1 MHTDP
6 GTGHVATAAQRRLA
20 RAGVTGRETEVL
32 AALSERLRNRE
43 IAERLHVSVRTVESH
58 VAALLRKLAV
68 ADRAALAEIG
78 RQLNQ
83 ETPAGSAL
91 PAPLTSLVGRDA
103 DTSQLLALLA
113 RHRLVTLTGPAGIGK
128 TRLALQA
135 GATAAGQF
143 PDGARLAD
151 LAPAAADRVGETLA
165 RALGVVPQNGWPLL
179 DMLREAVA
187 GLHGLLLV
195 DNCEHVIAST
205 AELVAELL
213 AAGPQL
219 RVLATSREPLG
230 VPGEATFVVPALP
243 VPTAADAIRAAT
255 AGRYAAVRLF
265 ADRSAS
271 AAPGFTLTDDIAPVV
286 SALCLRLDGLP
297 LAIELAAARVRSF
310 GPASLVEHLDQRFE
324 LLSDGAR
331 TAPPRHRTLRAAID
345 GSYQLLDRH
354 ERALFDRL
362 GVFPAGFDYAAAQA
376 VCAAR
381 GPGEPG
387 EQAAPGVLR
396 LLPRLVDKSLVF
408 ATAGDHRRYR
418 LLESIREYAAERL
431 AASGAG
437 PATRE
442 RHAVYYL
449 AMAAQADRGLR
460 TPEQADWLSR
470 LTVEQPNLDAALA
483 HFLATGQTVQAWLL
497 IARLARY
504 WDLTGQR
511 REAQDWVG
519 RVQAAGDP
527 PASAAVVEGLSA
539 ASQIIQQDDTM
550 AAFRLAQQAVSLA
563 AGMDELVR
571 ARAELAAGVSAI
583 WAQPEEGVPALHRA
597 LALFG
602 ADRPWD
608 CAVTMQCL
616 ANASDSLAEALD
628 WGREAVALFRRVGDH
643 LYAANSLFIMAQ
655 RAMVAGRADDEVH
668 GWLTESHAL
677 AAAVGSEGET
687 LHPLVGFSWLAWLRG
702 DHERGAALMA
712 ECLPALRRVGDRRCL
727 GRALYLIGERAREQ
741 QQLARAEELLTGSV
755 EAVAVAGQSQIL
767 ILALESLAAVRAAQG
782 WPRHAA
788 ALLGA
793 AQAARDSPAH
803 LRPSG
808 PPDEDLRRSLV
819 AALGADGFDAAYGAG
834 RALPPAQALRLAPG
848 ALLAPGV

>member
-1 MHTDP
+1 MQMDP
-6 GTGHVATAAQRRLA
+6 GTGHAATAAQRRLA

-32 AALSERLRNRE
+32 AALAERLRNRE
-43 IAERLHVSVRTVESH
+43 IAGRLHVSVRTVESH
-58 VAALLRKLAV
+58 VAALLRKLGV

-83 ETPAGSAL
+83 EAPASSAL

-103 DTSQLLALLA
+103 DTGQLLALLA

-135 GATAAGQF
+135 GTAAAGQF

-151 LAPAAADRVGETLA
+151 LAPATPDRVGETLA
-165 RALGVVPQNGWPLL
+165 RALGVIPQNGWPLRG
-179 DMLREAVA
+179 MLSEAVTR
-187 GLHGLLLV
+187 LHGLLLV

-230 VPGEATFVVPALP
+230 VPGEATFAVPTLP
-243 VPTAADAIRAAT
+243 VPTPAEAIRAAT
-255 AGRYAAVRLF
+255 AGRCAAVRLF
-265 ADRSAS
+265 AERAAS
-271 AAPGFTLTDDIAPVV
+271 AAPGFTLTDDIAPAV

-331 TAPPRHRTLRAAID
+331 TAPPRHRTLRGAID
-345 GSYQLLDRH
+345 GSYQLLDQH

-362 GVFPAGFDYAAAQA
+362 GAFPASFDYAAAQA
-376 VCAAR
+376 VGAA
-381 GPGEPG
+381 GGPAEPGEP
-387 EQAAPGVLR
+387 AAPGVLR
-396 LLPRLVDKSLVF
+396 LLPRLVDKSLVS
-408 ATAGDHRRYR
+408 ATAGDQRRYR

-431 AASGAG
+431 AGSGAG
-437 PATRE
+437 PATRH
-442 RHAVYYL
+442 RHAAYYL
-449 AMAAQADRGLR
+449 ALAAQADRGLR
-460 TPEQADWLSR
+460 TPEQARWLSR
-470 LTVEQPNLDAALA
+470 LTAEQPNLDAALA
-483 HFLATGQTVQAWLL
+483 HFLATGQTGQAWLL
-497 IARLARY
+497 IARVARY
-504 WDLTGQR
+504 WEITGQR
-511 REAQDWVG
+511 REAKDWVG

-539 ASQIIQQDDTM
+539 ASLVLQPDDTL
-550 AAFRLAQQAVSLA
+550 ASFGLAQRAIALA
-563 AGMDELVR
+563 AGMEEPVR
-571 ARAELAAGVSAI
+571 AQAELALGVSSV
-583 WAQPEEGVPALHRA
+583 WAQPQEGVPALHRA

-602 ADRPWD
+602 ASRPWD
-608 CAVTMQCL
+608 CAVTMHSLTYAC
-616 ANASDSLAEALD
+616 ASLAEALD
-628 WGREAVALFRRVGDH
+628 WGREAAALFRRVGDP
-643 LYAANSLFIMAQ
+643 LYAANSLFVMAQ
-655 RAMVAGRADDEVH
+655 RAMVAGRSDDEVH

-677 AAAVGSEGET
+677 AVAAGSEAET
-687 LHPLVGFSWLAWLRG
+687 VHTLVGFSWLAWLREG
-702 DHERGAALMA
+702 HERGAALMT
-712 ECLPALRRVGDRRCL
+712 ECLPALHRAGDRRCL
-727 GRALYLIGERAREQ
+727 GRALYMIGERARED
-741 QQLARAEELLTGSV
+741 QQLARAQELLTGSV
-755 EAVAVAGQSQIL
+755 EAVAVAGQSLIL

-782 WPRHAA
+782 QPRHAA

-793 AQAARDSPAH
+793 AQAARDLPAH

-819 AALGADGFDAAYGAG
+819 AALGADGFGAAYGAG
-834 RALPPAQALRLAPG
+834 GALPPAQALRLAPG
-848 ALLAPGV
+848 ALLATRA

>member
-1 MHTDP
+1 MHMDP
-6 GTGHVATAAQRRLA
+6 GTGHEATAAQRRLA

-32 AALSERLRNRE
+32 AALAERLRNRE
-43 IAERLHVSVRTVESH
+43 IAERWHVSVRTVESH

-83 ETPAGSAL
+83 DVPGGSAL

-113 RHRLVTLTGPAGIGK
+113 GHRLVTLTGPAGIGK

-135 GATAAGQF
+135 GAAAAGQF

-151 LAPAAADRVGETLA
+151 LAPATPDRVGETLA
-165 RALGVVPQNGWPLL
+165 RALGVVPQNGWPLRG
-179 DMLREAVA
+179 MLCEAVA
-187 GLHGLLLV
+187 GLRGLLLV
-195 DNCEHVIAST
+195 DNCEHVIASA
-205 AELVAELL
+205 AELVADLL
-213 AAGPQL
+213 AAGPEL

-243 VPTAADAIRAAT
+243 VPTPADAIRAAT

-265 ADRSAS
+265 AERAAS

-331 TAPPRHRTLRAAID
+331 TAPPRHRTLRGAID

-376 VCAAR
+376 VCAA
-381 GPGEPG
+381 GPGEPAG
-387 EQAAPGVLR
+387 TAGTAEPGVLR

-408 ATAGDHRRYR
+408 ATGGDHRRYR

-431 AASGAG
+431 AASGAW
-437 PATRE
+437 PATRQ
-442 RHAVYYL
+442 RHAAYYL
-449 AMAAQADRGLR
+449 ALAGQGTRGLR
-460 TPEQADWLSR
+460 TPEQREWLSR
-470 LTVEQPNLDAALA
+470 LTAEQPNLDAALA
-483 HFLATGQTVQAWLL
+483 HFLATGQTGQAWLL

-504 WDLTGQR
+504 WDITGQR

-550 AAFRLAQQAVSLA
+550 AAFGLARQAVTLA
-563 AGMDELVR
+563 AGMDEPVR
-571 ARAELAAGVSAI
+571 ARAELAVGVSAI
-583 WAQPEEGVPALHRA
+583 WAQPEQGVPALHRA

-602 ADRPWD
+602 AGRPWD

-616 ANASDSLAEALD
+616 ANASDSVAEALD

-655 RAMVAGRADDEVH
+655 RAMIAGRADDEVH

-677 AAAVGSEGET
+677 AVAAGSEGET
-687 LHPLVGFSWLAWLRG
+687 LHALVGFSWLAWLREG
-702 DHERGAALMA
+702 HERGAALMT

-727 GRALYLIGERAREQ
+727 GRALYLLGERAREE
-741 QQLARAEELLTGSV
+741 QQLARAQELLTGSV
-755 EAVAVAGQSQIL
+755 EAVAVAGQSLIL
-767 ILALESLAAVRAAQG
+767 ILALESLAAVHAAQG
-782 WPRHAA
+782 RPRHAA

-793 AQAARDSPAH
+793 AQVARDSTAH

-808 PPDEDLRRSLV
+808 PPDEELRRSLV
-819 AALGADGFDAAYGAG
+819 AALGADGFGAAYGAG
-834 RALPPAQALRLAPG
+834 RALPPAQVLRLAPG
-848 ALLAPGV
+848 RV

>member
-1 MHTDP
+1 MHSDP
-6 GTGHVATAAQRRLA
+6 GTGHEATAAQRRLA

-32 AALSERLRNRE
+32 AALAERLRNRE
-43 IAERLHVSVRTVESH
+43 IAGRLHVSVRTVESH

-78 RQLNQ
+78 CQLNQ
-83 ETPAGSAL
+83 EAPAGSAL

-113 RHRLVTLTGPAGIGK
+113 GHRLVTLTGPAGIGK

-135 GATAAGQF
+135 GTAAAGQF

-165 RALGVVPQNGWPLL
+165 RALGVVPQNGWPLVGI
-179 DMLREAVA
+179 LREAVA

-195 DNCEHVIAST
+195 DNCEHVIASA

-219 RVLATSREPLG
+219 HVLATSREPLG
-230 VPGEATFVVPALP
+230 VPGEATFVVHALP
-243 VPTAADAIRAAT
+243 VPMPADAIRAAT

-265 ADRSAS
+265 TDRAAS
-271 AAPGFTLTDDIAPVV
+271 AAPGFTLTDDVAPVV

-331 TAPPRHRTLRAAID
+331 TAPPRHRTLRGAID

-376 VCAAR
+376 VCAASGPA
-381 GPGEPG
+381 GPGEPAG
-387 EQAAPGVLR
+387 PGVLR
-396 LLPRLVDKSLVF
+396 LLPRLVNKSLVF
-408 ATAGDHRRYR
+408 ATGGDHRRYR

-437 PATRE
+437 PATRQ
-442 RHAVYYL
+442 RHAAYYL
-449 AMAAQADRGLR
+449 ALAAQADRGLR
-460 TPEQADWLSR
+460 TPEQAEWLSR
-470 LTVEQPNLDAALA
+470 LTAEQPNLDAALA
-483 HFLATGQTVQAWLL
+483 HLLDTGQTGQAWLL

-504 WDLTGQR
+504 WDITGQR
-511 REAQDWVG
+511 REAQEWIG
-519 RVQAAGDP
+519 RVQATGDP

-550 AAFRLAQQAVSLA
+550 AAFGLAQQAVTLA
-563 AGMDELVR
+563 AGMDEPVR
-571 ARAELAAGVSAI
+571 ARAELAVGVSAI
-583 WAQPEEGVPALHRA
+583 WAQPEQGVPALHRA

-602 ADRPWD
+602 AGRPWD
-608 CAVTMQCL
+608 CAMTMQCL
-616 ANASDSLAEALD
+616 ANASDSVAEALD

-677 AAAVGSEGET
+677 AVAAGSEGET

-712 ECLPALRRVGDRRCL
+712 ECLPDLRRVGDRRCL

-741 QQLARAEELLTGSV
+741 QQLAQAQELLTGSV
-755 EAVAVAGQSQIL
+755 EAVAVAGQSLIL
-767 ILALESLAAVRAAQG
+767 ILALESLAAVHAAQG
-782 WPRHAA
+782 RPRHAA

-819 AALGADGFDAAYGAG
+819 AALGTDGFNAAYGAG
-834 RALPPAQALRLAPG
+834 GALPPAQALRLAPG
-848 ALLAPGV
+848 RV

>member
-1 MHTDP
+1 MHMDP
-6 GTGHVATAAQRRLA
+6 GTGHEATAAQRRLA

-32 AALSERLRNRE
+32 AALAERLRNRE

-68 ADRAALAEIG
+68 ADRTALAEIG

-135 GATAAGQF
+135 GTAAAGQF
-143 PDGARLAD
+143 PDGAQLAD
-151 LAPAAADRVGETLA
+151 LAPAAADRVPDTVA
-165 RALGVVPQNGWPLL
+165 RALGVAPQYGWPLL
-179 DMLREAVA
+179 GMLREAVA

-195 DNCEHVIAST
+195 DNCEHAIASA

-243 VPTAADAIRAAT
+243 VPTPADAIRAAT

-265 ADRSAS
+265 TDRAAS

-297 LAIELAAARVRSF
+297 LAIELAAARVRSYE
-310 GPASLVEHLDQRFE
+310 PASLVEHLDQRFE

-331 TAPPRHRTLRAAID
+331 TAPPRHRTLRGAID

-362 GVFPAGFDYAAAQA
+362 GIFPAGFDYAAAQA
-376 VCAAR
+376 VCAA
-381 GPGEPG
+381 GSPGEPD
-387 EQAAPGVLR
+387 ESPAPGVLR

-408 ATAGDHRRYR
+408 VTGGDHRRYR

-437 PATRE
+437 PATRQ

-449 AMAAQADRGLR
+449 SLAAQADRGLR
-460 TPEQADWLSR
+460 TREQRDWLSR
-470 LTVEQPNLDAALA
+470 LIAEQPNLDAALG
-483 HFLATGQTVQAWLL
+483 HFLVTGQTGQAWLL
-497 IARLARY
+497 IARLGRY
-504 WDLTGQR
+504 WDITGQR
-511 REAQDWVG
+511 LAAQEWIG
-519 RVQAAGDP
+519 RVQAAGEP
-527 PASAAVVEGLSA
+527 PASAAVVAGLTA
-539 ASQIIQQDDTM
+539 ASMIIQQDDSQ
-550 AAFRLAQQAVSLA
+550 AAFALAQQASALA
-563 AGMDELVR
+563 AGLDEPIR
-571 ARAELAAGVSAI
+571 AQAELAVGISAI
-583 WAQPEEGVPALHRA
+583 WVQPESGPPALHRA
-597 LALFG
+597 LAGFG
-602 ADRPWD
+602 AGRPWD

-616 ANASDSLAEALD
+616 ANTTAGLAESIG

-655 RAMVAGRADDEVH
+655 RAMMAGRADDEVH

-677 AAAVGSEGET
+677 AVAVGSEGEI
-687 LHPLVGFSWLAWLRG
+687 LHPLVGLSWLAWLRG

-712 ECLPALRRVGDRRCL
+712 ECLPDLRRVGDRRCL
-727 GRALYLIGERAREQ
+727 GRALYMIGERAREQ
-741 QQLARAEELLTGSV
+741 QQLDRAEELLIGSV
-755 EAVAVAGQSQIL
+755 EAIVVAGQSVTL
-767 ILALESLAAVRAAQG
+767 IQALESLAAVHAGQG
-782 WPRHAA
+782 RPRQAA
-788 ALLGA
+788 ALLGT
-793 AQAARDSPAH
+793 AQAARDSATAH
-803 LRPSG
+803 MRPSG
-808 PPDEDLRRSLV
+808 PPDKELRRSLV
-819 AALGADGFDAAYGAG
+819 ATLGPEGFVAAYAAG
-834 RALPPAQALRLAPG
+834 GALPPAQALRLAPG
-848 ALLAPGV
+848 A